1 MLKRLLLPVVFIFPF
16 CVFAQRQEFSWLVG
30 TWQLTGKP
38 VFEVWKESADHATL
52 EGISFRVKQADTVV
66 TEEIKLM
73 KEGNDLYYTP
83 DVAGPQGVVKFKITQ
98 HDVNGFVAENATH
111 DFPKII
117 RYRRETGTPE
127 TLKASIEGD
136 GKVINYTFVRVK

>member
-1 MLKRLLLPVVFIFPF
+1 MVQRFLLLVVFNFPLSTH
-16 CVFAQRQEFSWLVG
+16 AQRAEFPWLVG
-30 TWQLTGKP
+30 TWQMTGKP
-38 VFEVWKESADHATL
+38 VYEIWKEAADHVTL
-52 EGISFRVKQADTVV
+52 EGISFRIKEADTVV
-66 TEEIKLM
+66 TEEIKLV
-73 KEGNDLYYTP
+73 KDGEDLYYTP

-98 HDVNGFVAENATH
+98 RDVNGFVAQNAAH

-127 TLKASIEGD
+127 TLKASIEGN